1 MLAHERHQLFP
12 VTGLADHLESR
23 AVEQTRHTLPQEHVV
38 VRDYHAGSAHHRG
51 DYRRMGRT
59 AHDVAKRHAWQ
70 GTTGGAARV
79 SIGTVMSSRPI
90 TDRLEEQS
98 VLVIE
103 CSIPIDATIAEWRRS
118 LPARPSPRRAPARFA
133 RRLHRRAARI
143 A

>member
-1 MLAHERHQLFP
+1 
-12 VTGLADHLESR
+12 
-23 AVEQTRHTLPQEHVV
+23 
-38 VRDYHAGSAHHRG
+38 
-51 DYRRMGRT
+51 MGRT
-59 AHDVAKRHAWQ
+59 AHDVAKRHARQ
-70 GTTGGAARV
+70 GTTAGAARV
-79 SIGTVMSSRPI
+79 NIGTIMSSRPI

-118 LPARPSPRRAPARFA
+118 LPARPSTRRAPARFA